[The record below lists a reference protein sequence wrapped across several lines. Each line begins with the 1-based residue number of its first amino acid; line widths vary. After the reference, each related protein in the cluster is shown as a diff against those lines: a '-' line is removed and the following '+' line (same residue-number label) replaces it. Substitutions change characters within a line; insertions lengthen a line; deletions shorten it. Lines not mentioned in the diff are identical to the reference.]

1 MHGLIWP
8 QNYKLFC
15 NFYCYPDSGSWN
27 DIIMIVAVVFVECLC
42 RSPHFWCLC
51 SLMLCITKSGEA
63 LKLCIFLDEYKLIAK
78 HLSFDKQK
86 LCLMS
91 RTLSCPTGS
100 RKCKVYRKAH
110 TISKVEVTIKKC
122 KYNLIVSCTLYSFGH
137 WYRSWKRGNVL
148 KLIQK

>member
-1 MHGLIWP
+1 MHGLICP

-15 NFYCYPDSGSWN
+15 NLYCYPDSGSWN
-27 DIIMIVAVVFVECLC
+27 DIIMIVAVVFIECAFVGHHIFDVFAL
-42 RSPHFWCLC
+42 
-51 SLMLCITKSGEA
+51 LMLCITKSGEA

-78 HLSFDKQK
+78 HLSFDKQN

-110 TISKVEVTIKKC
+110 TISKVEVTIKKMQ
-122 KYNLIVSCTLYSFGH
+122 IQSDSFLYCFGH
-137 WYRSWKRGNVL
+137 
-148 KLIQK
+148 